1 MKKQQNNHKS
11 LSNNERIIKR
21 TNQRRQ
27 KIRRKKIIIRS
38 LVGIVFLCVGIILA
52 LTLFFNINKIVVSGD
67 KVYSEKE
74 VVDASEIN
82 MGDNLIF
89 LSKEEINN
97 EITKE
102 LPYVGAVKIKRR
114 LPSTLEIVIT
124 KTEAYMATAQDGYY
138 ILLDKN
144 GKVLEKDLEIID
156 ENIILVNLGEI
167 YSVEIGEKISLKEEK
182 TLKKLSDVLT
192 ECENVGI
199 REITSINISDIYN
212 IKLVYQGRITLE
224 LGETDENNLN
234 SKLALGKAAIEKQ
247 NAENN
252 LHRGTINLTVDGK
265 GYWSEEVETTKPVIE
280 ESSTETSAEGDENI
294 NEESSTKAEEIT
306 ELIYKY
312 PEEDLVKILKTMI

>member
-1 MKKQQNNHKS
+1 MKKQQNNHVP

-82 MGDNLIF
+82 IGDNLIF
-89 LSKEEINN
+89 LSKEEIND

-124 KTEAYMATAQDGYY
+124 KTDAYMATAQDGYY

-156 ENIILVNLGEI
+156 ENIVLANLGEI
-167 YSVEIGEKISLKEEK
+167 NSVEVGETISLKEEK
-182 TLKKLSDVLT
+182 TFTKLNAVLT

-199 REITSINISDIYN
+199 AEITSINISDIYN

-247 NAENN
+247 NEENN
-252 LHRGTINLTVDGK
+252 LYRGTINLTVDGK

-280 ESSTETSAEGDENI
+280 ESSTEAPAEDDENTS
-294 NEESSTKAEEIT
+294 EESSTKAEETT
-306 ELIYKY
+306 EKQ
-312 PEEDLVKILKTMI
+312 EETTASAQ

>member
-1 MKKQQNNHKS
+1 MKKQQNNHKP

-167 YSVEIGEKISLKEEK
+167 NSVEIGEKISLKEEK
-182 TLKKLSDVLT
+182 TFKKLSDVLT

-294 NEESSTKAEEIT
+294 SEESSTKAEEIT
-306 ELIYKY
+306 EKQ
-312 PEEDLVKILKTMI
+312 EETTASAQ

>member
-1 MKKQQNNHKS
+1 MKKQQQNNHNQ
-11 LSNNERIIKR
+11 LSNNERIINR

-27 KIRRKKIIIRS
+27 KIRRKKMIIRS

-67 KVYSEKE
+67 KVYSDKE
-74 VVDASEIN
+74 VIDASGVNI
-82 MGDNLIF
+82 GDNLIF
-89 LSKEEINN
+89 LSKAELN
-97 EITKE
+97 EDISSE
-102 LPYVGAVKIKRR
+102 LAYVGSAKIKRR

-156 ENIILVNLGEI
+156 ENIILANLGEI
-167 YSVEIGEKISLKEEK
+167 NSVEIGEIISLKEEK
-182 TLKKLSDVLT
+182 TFAKLSAVLT

-199 REITSINISDIYN
+199 REITSVDLSDIYN

-247 NAENN
+247 NEENN
-252 LHRGTINLTVDGK
+252 LYRGTINLTVDGK

-280 ESSTETSAEGDENI
+280 ESSTEAPAEGDENPS
-294 NEESSTKAEEIT
+294 EESLTKAEETT
-306 ELIYKY
+306 EKQ
-312 PEEDLVKILKTMI
+312 EETTASAQ

>member
-1 MKKQQNNHKS
+1 MKKQQNNHVP

-167 YSVEIGEKISLKEEK
+167 NSVEIGETISLKEEK
-182 TLKKLSDVLT
+182 TFKKLSDVLT

-247 NAENN
+247 NEENN

-280 ESSTETSAEGDENI
+280 ESSTEAPAENDENTS
-294 NEESSTKAEEIT
+294 EESSTKTEEIT
-306 ELIYKY
+306 EKQ
-312 PEEDLVKILKTMI
+312 EETTASAQ

>member
-1 MKKQQNNHKS
+1 MKKEQNNHKP
-11 LSNNERIIKR
+11 LSNNERIINR

-38 LVGIVFLCVGIILA
+38 LVGIVFLCVGIVLA

-74 VVDASEIN
+74 VVDASEVNI
-82 MGDNLIF
+82 GDNLIF

-124 KTEAYMATAQDGYY
+124 KTEPYMATAQDGYY

-156 ENIILVNLGEI
+156 ENVILANLGEI
-167 YSVEIGEKISLKEEK
+167 NSVEVGETISLKEEK
-182 TLKKLSDVLT
+182 TFTKLNALIT

-199 REITSINISDIYN
+199 TEFTSVDLSDVYN

-224 LGETDENNLN
+224 LGETDANNLN

-247 NAENN
+247 NEENN
-252 LHRGTINLTVDGK
+252 LYRGTINLTVDGK

-280 ESSTETSAEGDENI
+280 ENSTEVPAEDDENTS
-294 NEESSTKAEEIT
+294 EELSTKGEETT
-306 ELIYKY
+306 ENK
-312 PEEDLVKILKTMI
+312 EETTASAQ

>member
-1 MKKQQNNHKS
+1 MKKQQNNHKP

-97 EITKE
+97 EITKD

-167 YSVEIGEKISLKEEK
+167 NSVEIGEKISLKEEK

-280 ESSTETSAEGDENI
+280 ESSTEAPAEGDENI
-294 NEESSTKAEEIT
+294 SEESSTKAEEIT
-306 ELIYKY
+306 EKQ
-312 PEEDLVKILKTMI
+312 EETTASAQ